1 MEILLLLGIYCVEL
15 VCYQVV
21 LKILFQVEVRNRKWM
36 VLGGVLA
43 VVIGKISVDVAGK
56 NFLITVSVIF
66 LTFIS
71 LEGGIIENSVKLI
84 LIILLL
90 VCVEGIF
97 VYPCEKVFGFLD
109 KSYVEHISYLVAKC
123 CTLCSISLI
132 NVIKKKVIQF
142 KKIHINS
149 FIYFVIGIIIILML
163 ICLGILKQAILYLP
177 NHRYI
182 IFCNMVTVA
191 ISISIFLLVIFVVY
205 IKNTNERMEQLLK
218 TERLLK
224 ESQVNYYKRS
234 LRKEADTRKY
244 RHDMINHLVYLQ
256 EILNK
261 DQTKT
266 AQRYLSNIL
275 GGFKKIQSIYYVTG
289 NEMIDIIMNYYF
301 GMLPKDVEII
311 IKGRS
316 PIEFDIDETDI
327 CTIFSNL
334 FQNIIEEIT
343 ENHIKKSKIS
353 IEIHK
358 GRQYIEYRIIN
369 TLSAKINDNRIN
381 KHGLPKSHKLNKRNH
396 GIGLLNVKTSVER
409 NYGNFK
415 WYQEENQFIVCIIL
429 PIK

>member
-1 MEILLLLGIYCVEL
+1 
-15 VCYQVV
+15 
-21 LKILFQVEVRNRKWM
+21 
-36 VLGGVLA
+36 
-43 VVIGKISVDVAGK
+43 
-56 NFLITVSVIF
+56 
-66 LTFIS
+66 
-71 LEGGIIENSVKLI
+71 
-84 LIILLL
+84 
-90 VCVEGIF
+90 
-97 VYPCEKVFGFLD
+97 
-109 KSYVEHISYLVAKC
+109 
-123 CTLCSISLI
+123 
-132 NVIKKKVIQF
+132 
-142 KKIHINS
+142 
-149 FIYFVIGIIIILML
+149 
-163 ICLGILKQAILYLP
+163 
-177 NHRYI
+177 
-182 IFCNMVTVA
+182 
-191 ISISIFLLVIFVVY
+191 
-205 IKNTNERMEQLLK
+205 
-218 TERLLK
+218 
-224 ESQVNYYKRS
+224 
-234 LRKEADTRKY
+234 
-244 RHDMINHLVYLQ
+244 MINHLVYLQ

-358 GRQYIEYRIIN
+358 GRQYVEYRIIN